1 MFFETFPSHLL
12 RLLALCLTLYDRFLL
27 KSPRV
32 AILLKAVPLPH
43 TPVLVLHHLPLHAT
57 RLPKPVLVL
66 DRAAAP
72 GEQHAQPGHLGEG
85 DHAGR
90 VGGVKAWLAGE
101 FRLDAFS
108 DLTKNLPG
116 TKICFFAGLVIKV
129 DAGAGEASAHSA
141 GNWEEEDEDDKWED
155 EKQ

>member
-1 MFFETFPSHLL
+1 M
-12 RLLALCLTLYDRFLL
+12 TLYDRLLL

-32 AILLKAVPLPH
+32 AILLEAVPLPH
-43 TPVLVLHHLPLHAT
+43 TPVLVLHLLPLHAT

-66 DRAAAP
+66 ERAAAA

-90 VGGVKAWLAGE
+90 VGGVKAWLAGKI
-101 FRLDAFS
+101 RLDAFS
-108 DLTKNLPG
+108 DLRKNLPG
-116 TKICFFAGLVIKV
+116 TNICFFAGLVIQV

-141 GNWEEEDEDDKWED
+141 GNWEEEKDDKWE
-155 EKQ
+155 EEEQ